1 MDPCETGKF
10 YDFIN
15 KNCLD
20 KCYMNSKYLDVNT
33 NLCVNSCRN
42 INSISIYSIQEN
54 KCISN
59 CNEQNKYLYLY
70 NNDYY
75 CLDSC
80 EANKLIISEDGKFCI
95 EKCNN
100 EFPFIKNGQCI
111 KSCDKFYIN
120 NISKYCI
127 EKCPKNLPFIYNSEC
142 IDSCYNNGL
151 YQIYKTNICVEKCS
165 QNLIL
170 NIDKKPQYFMDNYIS
185 CLNENLNNQE
195 SCSRPFFLSDT
206 ENKLCYQDCNQ
217 SEFTKYNI

>member
-1 MDPCETGKF
+1 MYLNDNKCVKNCSTLNKFIFEDECVFKCPEKYNYIVNGECKMDPCETGKF

-75 CLDSC
+75 C
-80 EANKLIISEDGKFCI
+80 
-95 EKCNN
+95 
-100 EFPFIKNGQCI
+100 
-111 KSCDKFYIN
+111 
-120 NISKYCI
+120 
-127 EKCPKNLPFIYNSEC
+127 
-142 IDSCYNNGL
+142 
-151 YQIYKTNICVEKCS
+151 
-165 QNLIL
+165 
-170 NIDKKPQYFMDNYIS
+170 
-185 CLNENLNNQE
+185 
-195 SCSRPFFLSDT
+195 
-206 ENKLCYQDCNQ
+206 
-217 SEFTKYNI
+217 